1 MQTDRVL
8 NTVPL
13 RDLYTR
19 GAARLVDMAPSF
31 SIGDEESEM
40 NTPEGPEAENDKK
53 RNDKK
58 DLLRTSPIECVFVF
72 RRPVMLSDR
81 IIKLMTGPFAHVD
94 LYIHREGQPND
105 SPSLTTFMGEHFSM
119 SVNMR
124 KAYNSRD
131 YEGLHLRLDPVES
144 AKLFDYVIDLVER
157 RVPYNLADLM
167 YQPLKSILPDSG
179 FFEDVPD
186 ESSLLVKKVF
196 CSQAFVLALRNSLH
210 RDHLA
215 GALIDESP
223 IQRKKLLWRLISE
236 NSRLC
241 TPSDLYHILRPYCK
255 RVDME
260 RLRYGSLVYA

>member
-1 MQTDRVL
+1 MKP
-8 NTVPL
+8 N
-13 RDLYTR
+13 
-19 GAARLVDMAPSF
+19 F
-31 SIGDEESEM
+31 SIGEEDGEEA
-40 NTPEGPEAENDKK
+40 TKPPPESSGDNPMRK
-53 RNDKK
+53 
-58 DLLRTSPIECVFVF
+58 SPIQCVFVF

-94 LYIHREGQPND
+94 LYVHREEKPND

-124 KAYNSRD
+124 KSYNSRD

-144 AKLFDYVIDLVER
+144 TKLFDYAIDLVER
-157 RVPYNLADLM
+157 RVPYNLADLL
-167 YQPLKSILPDSG
+167 YQPLKTVLPDSG
-179 FFEDVPD
+179 FFEDVPN
-186 ESSLLVKKVF
+186 ESSLQVKKVF

-210 RDHLA
+210 NDELA

-241 TPSDLYHILRPYCK
+241 TPSDLYHIIRPHCR
-255 RVDME
+255 RVDMD
-260 RLRYGSLVYA
+260 RLRHGHLSYT